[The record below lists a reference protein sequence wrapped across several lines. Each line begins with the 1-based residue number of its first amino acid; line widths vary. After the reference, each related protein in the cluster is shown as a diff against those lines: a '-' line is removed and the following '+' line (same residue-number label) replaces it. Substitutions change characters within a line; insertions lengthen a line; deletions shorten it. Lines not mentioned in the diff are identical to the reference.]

1 MLELTGISLTEGRVP
16 HLADVSVRFAKG
28 RLTTLLGRTG
38 AGKTTLM
45 RIIAGLALPDAGQV
59 RLDGADWSR
68 LAPWQRPV
76 AMVTQQFINY
86 PHLSVLDNVAFP
98 LVRRNVP
105 QDRAREAARDML
117 GRVGLAAMVDR
128 RPSQL
133 SGGQQQRVAI
143 ARALVKKAPVVLLD
157 EPFVNLDYKLR
168 EGLREE
174 LIDLLQAERDTI
186 VIYASTDPR
195 EALQMGDD
203 IILMAEGRAIQSGV
217 PQTVYAHPATT
228 RAAEVVSDPPI
239 NLIGLEVTGDALR
252 LERLADLPRTAL
264 GRDLPPG
271 RYTLGLR
278 AHCLRQGGTLPAR
291 VALSEVSGSETVT
304 HLQAAGQ
311 ALVMLE
317 RTVTNHAI
325 GSTLHLALHLDDAL
339 IFDPHGRLIEKEP
352 VHG

>member
-1 MLELTGISLTEGRVP
+1 MLELSNLSLAEGQAE
-16 HLADVSVRFAKG
+16 HLADVSVQFRKG
-28 RLTTLLGRTG
+28 LLTTLLGRTG

-45 RIIAGLALPDAGQV
+45 RAIAGLAEPDRGHIA
-59 RLDGADWSR
+59 LDGKDWSR

-98 LVRRNVP
+98 LVRRKMP

-117 GRVGLAAMVDR
+117 GRVGLSAMVDR

-174 LIDLLQAERDTI
+174 LVELLQAERETI

-195 EALQMGDD
+195 ESLQMGDEV
-203 IILMAEGRAIQSGV
+203 ILMAEGRAIQCGT
-217 PQTVYAHPATT
+217 PQTVYARPCTA
-228 RAAEVVSDPPI
+228 RAATVVSDPPI
-239 NLIGLEVTGDALR
+239 NLIGMEVSGDRLR
-252 LERLADLPRTAL
+252 LDRLADLPRQAL
-264 GRDLPPG
+264 RHDLPDG

-278 AHCLRQGGTLPAR
+278 AHSIRQGGSLTAR
-291 VALSEVSGSETVT
+291 VSLTEVSGSETVT
-304 HLQAAGQ
+304 HLQADGT

-325 GSTLHLALHLDDAL
+325 GSTLGLSLDLDESLVFNAQ
-339 IFDPHGRLIEKEP
+339 GRLIEKEP

>member
-1 MLELTGISLTEGRVP
+1 MLELTNLSLTDGRVV
-16 HLADVSVRFAKG
+16 HLDDVSIRFRKG

-45 RIIAGLALPDAGQV
+45 RAIAGLAEFDRGRIA
-59 RLDGADWSR
+59 LDGQDWSR

-98 LVRRNVP
+98 LVRRKVP
-105 QDRAREAARDML
+105 QEAARDAARDML
-117 GRVGLAAMVDR
+117 GRVGLAAMMDR

-174 LIDLLQAERDTI
+174 LVELLRTDRDTI

-203 IILMAEGRAIQSGV
+203 IILLAEGRALQSGE
-217 PQTVYAHPATT
+217 PQSVYARPCNT

-239 NLIGLEVTGDALR
+239 NLIGAEVSGGRLR
-252 LERLADLPRTAL
+252 LDHLADYPVGAI
-264 GRDLPPG
+264 GRDLPDG

-278 AHCLRQGGTLPAR
+278 AHSIRQGKGLSAR
-291 VALSEVSGSETVT
+291 VALTEVSGSETVT
-304 HLQAAGQ
+304 HLQVAGQ

-317 RTVTNHAI
+317 RTVTNHSI
-325 GSTLHLALHLDDAL
+325 GSAIDLTLDLDEALVFDA
-339 IFDPHGRLIEKEP
+339 HGRLIEKEP
-352 VHG
+352 AHG

>member
-1 MLELTGISLTEGRVP
+1 MLELSNLSLAEGRAP
-16 HLADVSVRFAKG
+16 HLDDVSVQFCKG

-45 RIIAGLALPDAGQV
+45 RTIAGLAEPDRGRIA
-59 RLDGADWSR
+59 LDGKDWSR

-98 LVRRNVP
+98 LVRRKVA
-105 QDRAREAARDML
+105 QDKALDAARDML
-117 GRVGLAAMVDR
+117 GRVGLAKMMDR

-174 LIDLLQAERDTI
+174 LVELLQAERDTI

-203 IILMAEGRAIQSGV
+203 VILMADGRAIQSG
-217 PQTVYAHPATT
+217 PPEAVYTHPGTT

-239 NLIGLEVTGDALR
+239 NLIGMEVSGDLLR
-252 LERLADLPRTAL
+252 LDRLTDLPARAI
-264 GRDLPPG
+264 GRSLPEG

-278 AHCLRQGGTLPAR
+278 AHSIRQGGSIPAR
-291 VALSEVSGSETVT
+291 VSLTEVSGSETVT

-317 RTVTNHAI
+317 RTVTNHCI
-325 GSTLHLALHLDDAL
+325 GSAIDLTLDLDEALV
-339 IFDPHGRLIEKEP
+339 FDTQGHLIEKEP
-352 VHG
+352 VNG